1 MEVLDRRVALEE
13 AFESAE
19 ADAKGE
25 VYTPPVH
32 EPEPEGEAPPVKEPV
47 PIDQDPAQIEQKAA
61 EKAQERERTKGVP
74 LSERGKAPVKAET
87 AVPEVDPAKKSLD
100 KAPQAWG
107 ATRDALWAKTP
118 PEVRSVIAKR
128 EQEIQQGMS
137 QAGRIRQVAEEYHQ
151 VIMPFEGVI
160 RSMNT
165 TPREA
170 ITNVMQ
176 TATAL
181 IIGTQEQKCAVI
193 TEMVQRY
200 GVDLPALDKMLT
212 EALKQGDGKLTHIGG
227 NPAPQP
233 LDPRLQPLFALAER
247 LTAADGQRHQ
257 QLSEEATAEV
267 NKVVNEPHYED
278 VKMDMA
284 DIMEIS
290 AKHGHVMTIQ
300 EAYKKACQIHPEIS
314 KLVAQTAAKPANTVA
329 RARRAASSV
338 KGAPGGPSTGG
349 NMTRREQLE
358 AAWSGN

>member
-13 AFESAE
+13 AFDSAE

-32 EPEPEGEAPPVKEPV
+32 EPEPEGEVPPVKEPV

-61 EKAQERERTKGVP
+61 DKAKDKPRTKGVP
-74 LSERGKAPVKAET
+74 LDERGKAPEVKPEAAAEI
-87 AVPEVDPAKKSLD
+87 DPAKKSLD
-100 KAPQAWG
+100 KAPLGWG
-107 ATRDALWAKTP
+107 STRDALWAKVP
-118 PEVRSVIAKR
+118 PDVRAVISKR
-128 EQEIQQGMS
+128 EQEIQNGMS
-137 QAGRIRQVAEEYHQ
+137 SAGRIRQVAEEYHQ
-151 VIMPFEGVI
+151 VIMPFENII

-165 TPREA
+165 TPKEA

-200 GVDLPALDKMLT
+200 GVDLSQLDKMLT
-212 EALKQGDGKLTHIGG
+212 AALQNPGKLTHIAG

-233 LDPRLQPLFALAER
+233 LDPRLQRLFVLEER
-247 LTAADGQRHQ
+247 LATADGQKHQ
-257 QLSEEATAEV
+257 RLTEEAAAEV
-267 NKVVNEPHYED
+267 NKVLNEPHYED

-290 AKHGHVMTIQ
+290 AKHGHIMTIQ
-300 EAYKKACQIHPEIS
+300 QAYTKACQIHPEIG
-314 KLVAQTAAKPANTVA
+314 KLVAQPAAKPANTVA

-338 KGAPGGPSTGG
+338 KGAPGGPVSGG

-358 AAWSGN
+358 ASWNSV